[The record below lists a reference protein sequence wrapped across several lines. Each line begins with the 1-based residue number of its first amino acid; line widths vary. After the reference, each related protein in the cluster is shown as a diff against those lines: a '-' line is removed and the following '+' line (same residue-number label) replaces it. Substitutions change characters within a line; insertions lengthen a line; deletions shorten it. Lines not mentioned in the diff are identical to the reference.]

1 MDNEETGGWKP
12 IGSVVQLPTMRRA
25 PPNPP
30 PAPPPPA
37 SPAAKTIEPANDAT
51 TTATVEPTTGTGHFF
66 AVDRRAWLRACELGL
81 NAAVSYLVLA
91 AGTGQ
96 DQRTTFWSVNA
107 VEKYTAIARG
117 RADTSVKL
125 LIERGLIRLG
135 DGTRKHPRYWIVPAH
150 EIPGC
155 EGYPPSALTDHL
167 EKTVYAE
174 LPANGGAIYVNKP
187 NRARADRLVR
197 LGWATVDSD
206 GYYRRVSYDAEAAA
220 NPDWIW
226 LPKAL
231 VMGAVNETPPLELV
245 RQRNDVCLLRL
256 FVQLYGETSLADN
269 GGIHWK
275 RIRRMFTR
283 EKIGERGEYIIFAF
297 GHGTE
302 ECFYNA
308 PFLRHFL
315 TGKEK
320 VGSDGKARDTGWDDF
335 WASWETLKN
344 LGLVQMVAHLIES
357 DTDDAEVIHPLPVPG
372 DKAEQIEHD
381 ISRAATQAARAM
393 LPDKLFERMQTPSP
407 VAAVSVFRHQD
418 KAQLV
423 GIARLRYRPRN
434 RDTSDWYARLKTEAP
449 KWMATH
455 QKRLEQARVTVAPA
469 SAAERRR

>member
-1 MDNEETGGWKP
+1 MDNEGAGGWKP

-37 SPAAKTIEPANDAT
+37 SPAAKAIEPANDAT
-51 TTATVEPTTGTGHFF
+51 TTATVEPTTGIGHFF

-117 RADTSVKL
+117 RADASVKL

-155 EGYPPSALTDHL
+155 EGYPPSPITD
-167 EKTVYAE
+167 YAE
-174 LPANGGAIYVNKP
+174 RAAYADLLSDGRQYYVNKP
-187 NRARADRLVR
+187 KRAAVDRLVR
-197 LGWATVDSD
+197 LGWATDD
-206 GYYRRVSYDAEAAA
+206 GDGCYRRVSYDAEAAA

-245 RQRNDVCLLRL
+245 RQRNDVRLLRL
-256 FVQLYGETSLADN
+256 FVQLYGETSLADD
-269 GGIHWK
+269 GGVHWK

-302 ECFYNA
+302 ECFHNA

-320 VGSDGKARDTGWDDF
+320 VGSDGKARNTGWDDF

-357 DTDDAEVIHPLPVPG
+357 DTDDAEVIHPLPVVG
-372 DKAEQIEHD
+372 DEAEQIEHD
-381 ISRAATQAARAM
+381 ISRAAIQAARAM

-434 RDTSDWYARLKTEAP
+434 RDTSDWYGRLQTDGQVWIAKHRERAG
-449 KWMATH
+449 
-455 QKRLEQARVTVAPA
+455 QAGAVIPTL
-469 SAAERRR
+469 AAERAR

>member
-1 MDNEETGGWKP
+1 MDNEGAGGWKP

-37 SPAAKTIEPANDAT
+37 SPAAKAIEPANNAT

-117 RADTSVKL
+117 RADASVKL

-155 EGYPPSALTDHL
+155 EGYPPSPITDYL
-167 EKTVYAE
+167 EKAVYTE
-174 LPANGGAIYVNKP
+174 LPANGGATYVNKP

-197 LGWATVDSD
+197 LGWATVDSA
-206 GYYRRVSYDAEAAA
+206 GYYRRVSYDVVAAA

-231 VMGAVNETPPLELV
+231 VMGAVNETPPVERV
-245 RQRNDVCLLRL
+245 RQCNDVRILRL
-256 FVQLYGETSLADN
+256 LVELYGEMSLADN
-269 GGIHWK
+269 GGVHWR
-275 RIRRMFTR
+275 RIRRMFKR
-283 EKIGERGEYIIFAF
+283 EKIGESGEYIIFAF
-297 GHGTE
+297 GHGTTE
-302 ECFYNA
+302 FFHNA
-308 PFLRHFL
+308 PFARHFL
-315 TGKEK
+315 TGKSEK
-320 VGSDGKARDTGWDDF
+320 GNDGVARDTGGADF
-335 WASWETLKN
+335 WASWQTLEN
-344 LGLVQMVAHLIES
+344 LGLVQMVAHLIEA
-357 DTDDAEVIHPLPVPG
+357 DTAEAEVIHSLPVSSDG
-372 DKAEQIEHD
+372 AEPVELELSHIA
-381 ISRAATQAARAM
+381 RQAARAM
-393 LPDKLFERMQTPSP
+393 LPAKVFERMQTPNP
-407 VAAVSVFRHQD
+407 VALVSVLRHQD

-434 RDTSDWYARLKTEAP
+434 RDTSDWYGRLQTDGRVWIAKHRERAG
-449 KWMATH
+449 
-455 QKRLEQARVTVAPA
+455 QAGAVIPTL
-469 SAAERRR
+469 AAERAR